1 MVLRL
6 PRFDVK
12 GWLVSAWRQLPFVRR
27 RGGPGL
33 AGVREPRRPR
43 PPTRPPQAMSAEPE
57 EGEFWTSAVATLNR
71 RDRRRWWRR
80 VPRAGHAS
88 RVA

>member
-1 MVLRL
+1 MVVNMVSRL

-12 GWLVSAWRQLPFVRR
+12 GWLARAWRQMPFIRR

-43 PPTRPPQAMSAEPE
+43 PPTRPPMAMSGEPE
-57 EGEFWTSAVATLNR
+57 AGEFWASPVSTLTR
-71 RDRRRWWRR
+71 RDKRRWWRR
-80 VPRAGHAS
+80 EPRAGQA
-88 RVA
+88 

>member
-1 MVLRL
+1 MVPRL

-12 GWLVSAWRQLPFVRR
+12 DWLARAWRQMPFVRR

-43 PPTRPPQAMSAEPE
+43 PPTRPPQAMPAEPE
-57 EGEFWTSAVATLNR
+57 AGDSWTSPVSTLTR
-71 RDRRRWWRR
+71 SDRRRWWRR
-80 VPRAGHAS
+80 IPRAGQA
-88 RVA
+88 

>member
-1 MVLRL
+1 MVPRL
-6 PRFDVK
+6 PRFDVR
-12 GWLVSAWRQLPFVRR
+12 GWLARAWQQMPFVRR

-57 EGEFWTSAVATLNR
+57 AGDSWTSPVSTLAR
-71 RDRRRWWRR
+71 RDRHRWWRR
-80 VPRAGHAS
+80 IPRAGQA
-88 RVA
+88 